1 VFDAGRQITGR
12 DRPTW
17 DVEVKSPP
25 QSRHSTRT
33 ELANPGATHK
43 WNILTSLNEDLMKT
57 LKS

>member
-1 VFDAGRQITGR
+1 MLR
-12 DRPTW
+12 DSSERIRSLTPEA
-17 DVEVKSPP
+17 V
-25 QSRHSTRT
+25 T